1 MPQNVIWMT
10 ESQES
15 FLGGSSASHPS
26 QDNFRGGSDAG
37 GGIDSAAFLQQECGG
52 SDVLIA
58 KIESYFVIQKI
69 SITRMMIAIMT
80 IMIIMTMTI
89 SLREM
94 TMVTK
99 KRTVL
104 VFCDEHWNGHK
115 NDKTAMMTL

>member
-1 MPQNVIWMT
+1 MT

-37 GGIDSAAFLQQECGG
+37 GGIDSAAFLEQECGD
-52 SDVLIA
+52 SVVLIA
-58 KIESYFVIQKI
+58 KIESYLVILKI
-69 SITRMMIAIMT
+69 SMTRITPAIMT
-80 IMIIMTMTI
+80 IMIVMTMTI

-94 TMVTK
+94 TM
-99 KRTVL
+99 L
-104 VFCDEHWNGHK
+104 VFCDEPWNGHK

>member
-37 GGIDSAAFLQQECGG
+37 GGIDSAAFLQKERGG

-58 KIESYFVIQKI
+58 KIESHFVMSHSQMLGKFEYGLP
-69 SITRMMIAIMT
+69 A
-80 IMIIMTMTI
+80 
-89 SLREM
+89 
-94 TMVTK
+94 K
-99 KRTVL
+99 
-104 VFCDEHWNGHK
+104 F
-115 NDKTAMMTL
+115 

>member
-37 GGIDSAAFLQQECGG
+37 GGIDSAAFLQQECGD

-58 KIESYFVIQKI
+58 TIESSLAILQI
-69 SITRMMIAIMT
+69 SMDRIMTAIMT
-80 IMIIMTMTI
+80 IMITMTMTI

-94 TMVTK
+94 TMVTEK
-99 KRTVL
+99 
-104 VFCDEHWNGHK
+104 NGLCWSFATSSG
-115 NDKTAMMTL
+115 TAIKMTKLQ